1 MRLLAMILAAT
12 LAAGAWAADAANV
25 QPPKGWSFFNPSNA
39 YDVGPYR
46 DDAGGKEWV
55 AIQPRD
61 KKPFVP
67 NSGRFGIL
75 YQSFD
80 AQRYRDKRVRL
91 SVEVAYEEIDL
102 YGTVW
107 IRSDRSERDSTWYN
121 TDKEAL
127 TFGREDLYGSGDGQ
141 RIAVVV
147 NIPKRARVVTMG
159 FALYGNGSL
168 RVREPRFETVGKE
181 VPVTSAALR
190 KDPDLGFGYS
200 KESKARRKW
209 LRGDPLDARVTVH
222 VKNAPLASFLDSV
235 SEQAK
240 VNFII
245 RDEVV
250 KKRVTVFLKNV
261 KVREV
266 LELIAK
272 TKGLTWER
280 IGTSNTYVIGYR
292 NKSDTDIDA
301 LAREIKALRKEISR
315 LKAKEE

>member
-1 MRLLAMILAAT
+1 MKPSAIILTAM
-12 LAAGAWAADAANV
+12 LAAGARAADAANV

-39 YDVGPYR
+39 YDVGPYG
-46 DDAGGKEWV
+46 DDTGEKDWV
-55 AIQPRD
+55 VIQPRD

-80 AQRYRDKRVRL
+80 AKRYRDKRVRL
-91 SVEVAYEEIDL
+91 SVEVAYEEIDF

-107 IRSDRSERDSTWYN
+107 VRSDRSERDSTWYN
-121 TDKEAL
+121 TDKESL
-127 TFGREDLYGSGDGQ
+127 TFGREDLHGSGDGQ
-141 RIAVVV
+141 RVAVVV
-147 NIPKRARVVTMG
+147 DIPRRARVVTMG

-181 VPVTSAALR
+181 VPVTLAGLR

-200 KESKARRKW
+200 KKATARRKQ
-209 LRGDPLDARVTVH
+209 LRGDPLDARVTVK
-222 VKNAPLASFLDSV
+222 VKNAPLPLLLDTISA
-235 SEQAK
+235 QAK
-240 VNFII
+240 INFII
-245 RDEVV
+245 RENVV
-250 KKRVTVFLKNV
+250 KKKVTVFLKNV

-266 LELIAK
+266 LELITK
-272 TKGLTWER
+272 IKGLTWER
-280 IGTSNTYVIGYR
+280 IGNSNTYLIRDGD
-292 NKSDTDIDA
+292 KSDADIDD

>member
-1 MRLLAMILAAT
+1 MRPMTIILAAA
-12 LAAGAWAADAANV
+12 LAAGVRAAEAANV

-46 DDAGGKEWV
+46 DNAGGKDWV
-55 AIQPRD
+55 VIQPRD

-80 AQRYRDKRVRL
+80 AEHYLNKRVRL
-91 SVEVAYEEIDL
+91 SAEVAYEEIDL

-107 IRSDRSERDSTWYN
+107 VRSDRSGRDSTWYN
-121 TDKEAL
+121 ADKEAL
-127 TFGREDLYGSGDGQ
+127 TFGREDLHGSGDSQ
-141 RIAVVV
+141 RVAVVV
-147 NIPKRARVVTMG
+147 DIPKRARVVTMG

-168 RVREPRFETVGKE
+168 RVREPRLETVGKE

-200 KESKARRKW
+200 KEARARRKR
-209 LRGDPLDARVTVH
+209 LLGDPLDARVTVN
-222 VKNAPLASFLDSV
+222 VKNFPMAKFLDTLSA
-235 SEQAK
+235 QAK

-245 RDEVV
+245 RDEVA
-250 KKRVTVFLKNV
+250 KKRVTVHLKNV

-266 LELIAK
+266 LEIIAK

-280 IGTSNTYVIGYR
+280 IATSNTYVIGYGD
-292 NKSDTDIDA
+292 KSDADIDD
-301 LAREIKALRKEISR
+301 LAREIKALREEISR
-315 LKAKEE
+315 LKAKEK